1 MAALRLEEEEAMRN
15 FAAKFAVI
23 IAATGLVACTNVAE
37 KLANVE
43 KTTPTG
49 SAFSTGLFKGYVH
62 QARLEA
68 KEYDMRDAERWTDKA
83 ALAARNAS
91 VGPEELAKWDLP
103 KDFVGDL
110 KGARG
115 RLVAALAAGAAE
127 KIPGQAARAQ
137 VSFDCWVQEQEENIQ
152 PDDIRA
158 CRGAFEDAMG
168 KTEAALKPMAA
179 AAPKSF
185 IVYFDTD
192 SDKLNTGARSVV
204 SLILDA
210 ARKAGAKKVVLA
222 GHTDRAGALT
232 YNDVLSKRRV
242 DSVAAALVAAG
253 LAASVVSKSEY
264 GETRPRVATP
274 DGKAEHENR
283 RVEVRVE

>member
-1 MAALRLEEEEAMRN
+1 MRN
-15 FAAKFAVI
+15 IAAKLAVI
-23 IAATGLVACTNVAE
+23 VAATGLVACTNVAD
-37 KLANVE
+37 KLASVE

-49 SAFSTGLFKGYVH
+49 TAFSTGLFKGYVH

-68 KEYDMRDAERWTDKA
+68 KEYDLRDAERWTDKA
-83 ALAARNAS
+83 ALAVRNAA
-91 VGPEELAKWDLP
+91 VGPEELGKWDIP
-103 KDFVGDL
+103 KNFVGDL
-110 KGARG
+110 NSARG

-127 KIPGQAARAQ
+127 KIPGPAARAQ

-179 AAPKSF
+179 APPPSPKQF

-192 SDKLNTGARSVV
+192 SDKLNSGAQAVV

-210 ARKAGAKKVVLA
+210 ARKVGAKKVVLA
-222 GHTDRAGALT
+222 GHTDRVGAGT
-232 YNDVLSKRRV
+232 YNDVLSKQRV
-242 DSVAAALVAAG
+242 DSVAAALIAAG